1 MLRVKRVQIK
11 GFKTFAHAAELVF
24 DQGMTAIVGPNGCGK
39 SNVADAVRWC
49 LGEQS
54 FGLLR
59 SRKTVDVIFSGSDR
73 RARLGMAS
81 VSLVLDNSDGELNID
96 FSEVEITR
104 RAYRDGDNEYLLN
117 GQRVRLQDV
126 TQLLAPSGLGNRA
139 YVVIGQGLIDR
150 VLSLKPEERRTLFE
164 EAAGIT
170 GYQQKRTVALRRLDA
185 TQQNLE
191 RVYDIIAELAP
202 QLRYLK
208 RQAERARERSQIEED
223 LEGLLHTW
231 HGYQWHR
238 AIDRLNEAR
247 HKAEVDQRSAGLRR
261 ERLNSIHKN
270 IDSLRSRRAELR
282 SRVDEQEKVVGDRR
296 RQLDEVGRRL
306 AVAEERLRHLVER
319 SEELAADCAELKAGR
334 EAGQTRLVALRS
346 EFEEAE
352 PLCRRALRAVEQIQV
367 RLAEQQRDRQQREQ
381 SRRESQAALNR
392 IGRRIAE
399 RHSMLEQMGERLS
412 AGAEARDRLTAELQ
426 TLRQDAERA
435 EAALSRQESDTA
447 ALDAQLSRNQA
458 QAAARAAS
466 VSTLE
471 RSLREREEIYR
482 LAARR
487 VDRMQARLELLQRL
501 RSESAGYGSGVRAVL
516 QAARDGGLTGILGTV
531 ASQLEVD
538 PRLERATEAALGGAL
553 QNLIAETWRE
563 AHGAIEFLKR
573 SRSGRATFLPLDRLR
588 SDRPIPAPD
597 IDGIVGNAAE
607 LVRYK
612 DNVSA
617 AVRQLLQRV
626 WIADD
631 LAAARRALDARR
643 STHSDTGRNGR
654 GAATL
659 PLPTVV
665 TLEGEIIR
673 PSGAV
678 TGGESKTGP
687 PAALLA
693 RKREARELP
702 AELAAVREEAETAA
716 GRTQSLRKQIDGERR
731 AMLALEEEERKHR
744 QQAQKLRSSTEQA
757 RLQADRARQAVEWHE
772 RMLEQSGKD
781 LDELKPQV
789 DALQTQL
796 ETAAEERKAA
806 ALRAGQA
813 EAEATRARPE
823 ELLSQL
829 ADLRAEA
836 AAAEAQLNSKRS
848 LIEEQGRTLKQ
859 LDSQYQSKIHRLEN
873 LQQEAGQL
881 RNQIDEVSGNE
892 RAYHSQ
898 LARLEGVLGPWE
910 SNLRLLA
917 KEQEQAESEER
928 AVQQSLVQVE
938 AAWNSSRLALQ
949 RAEDRLDSLR
959 REIRQDFGL
968 AEMAEADG
976 LAYQPPLPWHA
987 LVAQLP
993 VVHQLPANLRD
1004 EVKETRSRLQRL
1016 SNVNPEAPREYEKAA
1031 DRFGFLQT
1039 QSKDLEEAARDL
1051 RKIIGELDT
1060 RMEST
1065 LRSTFDAVSKEFTR
1079 YFKLLLPGGR
1089 AEVRVTDPDDIL
1101 NTGIEIFARPP
1112 GKRPQS
1118 LDLLSGGERSLT
1130 ASALVFAILRVSPTP
1145 FCILDEVDATLDE
1158 ANVDRFRDAL
1168 ESLSEQTQFIV
1179 ITHNRRTLEGANAI
1193 YGITMGD
1200 DGVSRVI
1207 SLQLDGDEIAE
1218 VAEEPLQPAAAV
1230 TL

>member
-11 GFKTFAHAAELVF
+11 GFKTFAHPAELVF

-81 VSLVLDNSDGELNID
+81 VSLVLDNSEGELNID

-117 GQRVRLQDV
+117 GQRVRLQDI

-170 GYQQKRTVALRRLDA
+170 GFQQKRAVALRRLDA

-191 RVYDIIAELAP
+191 RVYDIITELAP

-238 AIDRLNEAR
+238 GIDSLNEAR
-247 HKAEVDQRSAGLRR
+247 QKAEVDQSSAALRR
-261 ERLNSIHKN
+261 ERLNSIHEN
-270 IDSLRSRRAELR
+270 IDSLRSRQAELR
-282 SRVDEQEKVVGDRR
+282 GRVDERKKVVSNRR

-306 AVAEERLRHLVER
+306 AVAEERLRQLVER
-319 SEELAADCAELKAGR
+319 SDELAVECAELKAER
-334 EAGQTRLVALRS
+334 EAGQTRLVSLRS
-346 EFEEAE
+346 AFQEAE
-352 PLCRRALRAVEQIQV
+352 PECRSALGAVEQMQV
-367 RLAEQQRDRQQREQ
+367 RLAEQQRDWQQREQ
-381 SRRESQAALNR
+381 SWREAQAALNR
-392 IGRRIAE
+392 IGERIAK
-399 RHSMLEQMGERLS
+399 RHSVLEQLEERQS
-412 AGAEARDRLTAELQ
+412 AGAAAREGLKAKLQ
-426 TLRQDAERA
+426 ARRQDAERA
-435 EAALSRQESDTA
+435 ESVLKRQEFDTA
-447 ALDAQLSRNQA
+447 AFEAQISRNQA
-458 QAAARAAS
+458 RAEAQAAS

-471 RSLREREEIYR
+471 ESLRDGEEIHQQ
-482 LAARR
+482 AARS

-501 RSESAGYGSGVRAVL
+501 RSEGAGYGSGVRAVL
-516 QAARDGGLTGILGTV
+516 QEVRDGGLSGILGTV

-538 PRLERATEAALGGAL
+538 PRLERAVEAALGGAL
-553 QNLIAETWRE
+553 QNLIAQTWRE

-573 SRSGRATFLPLDRLR
+573 SRAGRATFLPLDRLR
-588 SDRPIPAPD
+588 SDRPIPAPEMV
-597 IDGIVGNAAE
+597 GIVGNAAE
-607 LVRYK
+607 LVQYK
-612 DNVSA
+612 DNVGA

-631 LAAARRALDARR
+631 LAAARRALDVRR
-643 STHSDTGRNGR
+643 STHSDSGRNGR
-654 GAATL
+654 AAAAL

-678 TGGESKTGP
+678 TGGESKARP

-693 RKREARELP
+693 RELEARKLP
-702 AELAAVREEAETAA
+702 AELAAAHEDAETAA
-716 GRTQSLRKQIDGERR
+716 GRTRSLRKQIDRERR
-731 AMLALEEEERKHR
+731 EMLALKEEERKLR
-744 QQAQKLRSSTEQA
+744 RLAQERRSSTEQA

-772 RMLEQSGKD
+772 QMLEQSGKD
-781 LDELKPQV
+781 LDELRPQL
-789 DALQTQL
+789 DLLRSQL
-796 ETAAEERKAA
+796 ETAAEERMAA
-806 ALRAGQA
+806 ADRAGQA

-823 ELLSQL
+823 ELFSQL

-836 AAAEAQLNSKRS
+836 ASAEAQLNSKRA
-848 LIEEQGRTLKQ
+848 LIEEQERTLKQ
-859 LDSQYQSKIHRLEN
+859 LDSQYQSKFHRLEN
-873 LQQEAGQL
+873 LRQKAGQL
-881 RNQIDEVSGNE
+881 RDQIDEDSGNE
-892 RAYHSQ
+892 RTYHGQ
-898 LARLEGVLGPWE
+898 LAELEGVLGPSE
-910 SNLRLLA
+910 SKLRLLA
-917 KEQEQAESEER
+917 KEQGQAESEER
-928 AVQQSLVQVE
+928 AVQHSLVQAE

-976 LAYQPPLPWHA
+976 LAYQPPLPWHT

-1016 SNVNPEAPREYEKAA
+1016 SNVNPEAPQEYEKAA

-1060 RMEST
+1060 RMET
-1065 LRSTFDAVSKEFTR
+1065 ALRSTFDAVSQEFTR

-1089 AEVRVTDPDDIL
+1089 AEVRVTDPDDML

-1207 SLQLDGDEIAE
+1207 SLQLDGDDVTEI
-1218 VAEEPLQPAAAV
+1218 AEEPLQPAAAV
-1230 TL
+1230 AL

>member
-1 MLRVKRVQIK
+1 MLRVRRVQIK
-11 GFKTFAHAAELVF
+11 GFKTFAHQSELVF

-81 VSLVLDNSDGELNID
+81 VSLVLDNSEGELNID

-117 GQRVRLQDV
+117 GQRVRLQDI

-170 GYQQKRTVALRRLDA
+170 GYQQKRAVALRRLDA

-191 RVYDIIAELAP
+191 RVYDIITELAP

-223 LEGLLHTW
+223 LEKLLHTW

-238 AIDRLNEAR
+238 GIDGLNEAR
-247 HKAEVDQRSAGLRR
+247 QRAEVDQRSAALRR
-261 ERLNSIHKN
+261 ERLSSIHEN
-270 IDSLRSRRAELR
+270 IDSLRSRQAELR
-282 SRVDEQEKVVGDRR
+282 GRVDEKKKVAGDRR

-319 SEELAADCAELKAGR
+319 SVELAAECAELKVRR
-334 EAGQTRLVALRS
+334 EAGQTRLVSLRS
-346 EFEEAE
+346 EFHEAE
-352 PLCRRALRAVEQIQV
+352 PKCRSALRAVEQMQV
-367 RLAEQQRDRQQREQ
+367 RIAEQQREWQQREQ
-381 SRRESQAALNR
+381 GWRQSQAALNR
-392 IGRRIAE
+392 IGEGIAQ
-399 RHSMLEQMGERLS
+399 RQSTMEQLGERLS
-412 AGAEARDRLTAELQ
+412 AGAAARDRLTAELQ
-426 TLRQDAERA
+426 ARRQDAERA
-435 EAALSRQESDTA
+435 EASLSKHESDTA
-447 ALDAQLSRNQA
+447 ALDAQLKRSQA
-458 QAAARAAS
+458 QSAARAAS
-466 VSTLE
+466 VSALE
-471 RSLREREEIYR
+471 RSLREGEEIHQQ
-482 LAARR
+482 AARR
-487 VDRMQARLELLQRL
+487 VDRMQTRLELLQRL

-516 QAARDGGLTGILGTV
+516 QAARDGGLSGILGTV

-538 PRLERATEAALGGAL
+538 PRLERAVEAALGGAL
-553 QNLIAETWRE
+553 QNLIAQTWRE

-588 SDRPIPAPD
+588 SDRPIAAPEM
-597 IDGIVGNAAE
+597 DGLVGNAAE
-607 LVRYK
+607 LVQYK
-612 DNVSA
+612 DNVGA

-631 LAAARRALDARR
+631 LAAARRALDVRR
-643 STHSDTGRNGR
+643 SAHSDSGRNGR

-678 TGGESKTGP
+678 TGGESKAGP

-693 RKREARELP
+693 RESEARKLP
-702 AELAAVREEAETAA
+702 AELAAARAEAEKAA
-716 GRTQSLRKQIDGERR
+716 GRTQSLRKQIDSERR
-731 AMLALEEEERKHR
+731 AMLALEEEERKLR
-744 QQAQKLRSSTEQA
+744 RLAQERRSTAEQT
-757 RLQADRARQAVEWHE
+757 RLQAERARQAVEWHE
-772 RMLEQSGKD
+772 KMLEQSGKD
-781 LDELKPQV
+781 LDELRPQL
-789 DALQTQL
+789 DLLRSRL
-796 ETAAEERKAA
+796 ETAAEERRAA
-806 ALRAGQA
+806 AVRARQA

-823 ELLSQL
+823 ELFSQM
-829 ADLRAEA
+829 ADRRAEA
-836 AAAEAQLNSKRS
+836 AAAEAQVNSMRA
-848 LIEEQGRTLKQ
+848 LIEEQGRALKQ
-859 LDSQYQSKIHRLEN
+859 LDSQYQSKVHRLEN
-873 LQQEAGQL
+873 LQREAAQL
-881 RNQIDEVSGNE
+881 REQIDEESGNE
-892 RAYHSQ
+892 RTFHGQ
-898 LARLEGVLGPWE
+898 LAELEGAVGPWE
-910 SNLRLLA
+910 SKLRLLA
-917 KEQEQAESEER
+917 KEQEQLESEER

-938 AAWNSSRLALQ
+938 TDWNCSRLALQ

-976 LAYQPPLPWHA
+976 LPYQPPLPWHT

-993 VVHQLPANLRD
+993 VVHQLPANLKY

-1016 SNVNPEAPREYEKAA
+1016 SNVNPEAPQEYEKAA

-1039 QSKDLEEAARDL
+1039 QSKDLEEAAGDL

-1060 RMEST
+1060 RMESA
-1065 LRSTFDAVSKEFTR
+1065 LRNTFDAVSKEFTR
-1079 YFKLLLPGGR
+1079 FFKLLLPGGR
-1089 AEVRVTDPDDIL
+1089 AEVRVTDPNDML

-1112 GKRPQS
+1112 GKRPQN

-1207 SLQLDGDEIAE
+1207 SLQLDGDEITE
-1218 VAEEPLQPAAAV
+1218 IAEESLQPAAAV
-1230 TL
+1230 VL